1 MSNLSRETHLTK
13 SATSQS
19 FHPPA
24 STTGRSRRGSKA
36 PRKSID
42 KFSIKHKIS
51 VRLRP
56 RSAVSG
62 GPSRKLSGSS
72 GGLLPPRSSSP
83 HQLLKPGF
91 LSRPV
96 TPIEPSSPGPLVQSS
111 KAPEHDSAPPVV
123 TPLQQEQQQSPPK
136 QPTPRSSSNP
146 ESSSSSSESIPPS
159 APPRRPKSA
168 DNVSAPFSAPVGPRL
183 VPQTQS
189 SPIKPGSSSTVSE
202 DADEAWRILR
212 RKEFTLRIQ
221 EEVLKAGR
229 RRLQQE
235 REELE
240 RERRGFREE
249 RRRWWR
255 ERIGWEGRVRVAG
268 KSRDREDAAGETDR
282 TSWSEIESSDG
293 GGTGEEDLGARSYGE
308 DEDAATA
315 RPESLRSRSE
325 SETTYSSTAST
336 ESASGSTNWSRRK
349 CPTPATNS
357 KSKGTNDDAATTSF
371 PPTSSFSH
379 GCDCAAS
386 PSKSPRQQFPDQPH
400 TYATYTLAWTSL
412 AHNSAAIPF
421 PTPTLLPDALLST
434 QLSANT
440 TTTDLSALW
449 PQETVIKQNA
459 ASFILAGHDI
469 SSVLASLPDASSPP
483 PQSYI
488 PAPTLSALSD
498 KQLATLVSALRRELR
513 RWHED
518 SLARRVGSEH
528 NDNLNHS
535 CAACPAGTRSHNKHD
550 RQKAGG
556 SAIDVPGKSRNEALV
571 ADERV
576 RAVFRAFTELRD
588 EVLTEV
594 KHVMALRH
602 RLALFDLFFLLLGP
616 RTPFMDEETAW
627 MEAQFGRF
635 RCIVC
640 NTYSR
645 RHIPGRCFADT
656 KLVCQ
661 DETFYTH
668 RHVLTK
674 KSKYFEELFSCRASN
689 NYEPVQL
696 DRMRDDFVIEALLN
710 WIYKDEL
717 EPEEIY
723 PATRAERA
731 TDFPRGNPAERQL
744 RGYMLLWAA
753 AEMFGVAGLKVDIW
767 DQIRWYEV
775 FNETPGRRDSL
786 ISLAIAFNILQDL
799 YTATQDVPR
808 GICARYLALR
818 WVSEHS
824 ADLFRTP
831 QFYDRALEHIPEFWC
846 ELRQFK
852 TDEMERTREC
862 PSYISGLFLR
872 EFLDEK

>member
-1 MSNLSRETHLTK
+1 MEDGAKESIVPSSPGNVQSRLRTVTTACGKTTVTFSHDSKSTTGSGTSNLTRETHLTK

-36 PRKSID
+36 SRKSID

-72 GGLLPPRSSSP
+72 GGLLSPRSSSP

-96 TPIEPSSPGPLVQSS
+96 TPIYSSSLVEPSSPGPVLQSS

-123 TPLQQEQQQSPPK
+123 TPPQQEQQQPPPK
-136 QPTPRSSSNP
+136 QLTPRSSSNP
-146 ESSSSSSESIPPS
+146 ESSSSSSASIPPS
-159 APPRRPKSA
+159 TPPRRPKSA

-183 VPQTQS
+183 VSRTQS
-189 SPIKPGSSSTVSE
+189 SPNKPGSSSTVSE

-255 ERIGWEGRVRVAG
+255 ERIGLEGRVRVAG
-268 KSRDREDAAGETDR
+268 KSRDREDAEGETDR

-293 GGTGEEDLGARSYGE
+293 GGMGEEDLGARSNGE

-357 KSKGTNDDAATTSF
+357 KSKGTNDDAATTAF
-371 PPTSSFSH
+371 PPTSSSSH

-386 PSKSPRQQFPDQPH
+386 PSKSHRQQSLDQPH

-434 QLSANT
+434 QLSPDT

-535 CAACPAGTRSHNKHD
+535 CASCRAGTRSHNKHD

-556 SAIDVPGKSRNEALV
+556 SAIDVPEKSRNEALV

-594 KHVMALRH
+594 RAREEDAVRNRGRDEMSGTKGGGKGAENRGHGKEGEWCEWMGETGRH
-602 RLALFDLFFLLLGP
+602 G
-616 RTPFMDEETAW
+616 
-627 MEAQFGRF
+627 FGRAAGGI
-635 RCIVC
+635 R
-640 NTYSR
+640 S
-645 RHIPGRCFADT
+645 
-656 KLVCQ
+656 
-661 DETFYTH
+661 E
-668 RHVLTK
+668 
-674 KSKYFEELFSCRASN
+674 
-689 NYEPVQL
+689 
-696 DRMRDDFVIEALLN
+696 DFI
-710 WIYKDEL
+710 
-717 EPEEIY
+717 
-723 PATRAERA
+723 
-731 TDFPRGNPAERQL
+731 
-744 RGYMLLWAA
+744 
-753 AEMFGVAGLKVDIW
+753 
-767 DQIRWYEV
+767 
-775 FNETPGRRDSL
+775 
-786 ISLAIAFNILQDL
+786 
-799 YTATQDVPR
+799 
-808 GICARYLALR
+808 
-818 WVSEHS
+818 
-824 ADLFRTP
+824 
-831 QFYDRALEHIPEFWC
+831 
-846 ELRQFK
+846 
-852 TDEMERTREC
+852 
-862 PSYISGLFLR
+862 
-872 EFLDEK
+872 